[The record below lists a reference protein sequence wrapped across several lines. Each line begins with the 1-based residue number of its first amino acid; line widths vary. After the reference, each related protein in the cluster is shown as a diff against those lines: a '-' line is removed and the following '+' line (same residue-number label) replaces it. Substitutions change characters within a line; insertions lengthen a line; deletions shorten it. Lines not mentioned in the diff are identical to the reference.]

1 VKVIVDAEVGS
12 IATKAKE
19 IKATW
24 VILDRYY
31 YTLSNYSIL
40 SNNLNN
46 NVTTLNILNFLKS
59 RFQKKEAG
67 QCIKQLN
74 SNVVLIDHQIPRI
87 IKAVTSMIGEN
98 FSKSQNQ
105 MKQQKKLFL
114 ISWMKILQHL
124 QALLMLEV
132 PLLELTLFH
141 CLQQTNNI
149 ILKLIITLSII
160 LMIFFI

>member
-1 VKVIVDAEVGS
+1 MYKVHYKVKVIIDAEVGS

-24 VILDRYY
+24 VILD
-31 YTLSNYSIL
+31 
-40 SNNLNN
+40 
-46 NVTTLNILNFLKS
+46 

-98 FSKSQNQ
+98 FTD
-105 MKQQKKLFL
+105 KQYHFKTNHYTINNSHDFL
-114 ISWMKILQHL
+114 YLNSEYFDEDLKISSSDID
-124 QALLMLEV
+124 
-132 PLLELTLFH
+132 ELNH
-141 CLQQTNNI
+141 
-149 ILKLIITLSII
+149 KSII
-160 LMIFFI
+160 SLHQGEA